1 MHFIQIATLIL
12 LVYLPLYLGCMSE
25 EETNEANQVM
35 ADILKSG
42 DLQTA
47 PVQRLKLP
55 EYKVNSY

>member
-25 EETNEANQVM
+25 EETREVNEVM

-47 PVQRLKLP
+47 PVQRMELP
-55 EYKVNSY
+55 DYKVNPY